1 VEHGVDE
8 AEQVFAVGA
17 DAGEC
22 IERLLWQRAVKALL
36 DEFGIPENGRER
48 SPELVA
54 HVGHELIL
62 VLARDLK
69 VFDSFGKLTRARLHF
84 VEQPCIL
91 DGDDS
96 LIGKSGQQLNLLV
109 GDRTSVRVKV
119 KTPMVTPSRSRGT
132 ARVVRNP
139 PNSCNSG
146 L

>member
-1 VEHGVDE
+1 YRLNIGWR
-8 AEQVFAVGA
+8 AA
-17 DAGEC
+17 DHA
-22 IERLLWQRAVKALL
+22 K
-36 DEFGIPENGRER
+36 D
-48 SPELVA
+48 
-54 HVGHELIL
+54 
-62 VLARDLK
+62 LARSGLLIQRHSQLA
-69 VFDSFGKLTRARLHF
+69 VTRLHF

-119 KTPMVTPSRSRGT
+119 KTPMVTPSRSRT

-146 L
+146 LAYSGSASTSWN